1 MSVVKDGLKPT
12 NPYLN
17 ECPTTYSD
25 VNRCPRDVGMKTV
38 LDLWWTFYIMFSS
51 PSLDNV
57 GQLAGHFK
65 GFHRMSCFAGIKFW
79 WGEQGSWKYWS
90 WQHAMSYRI
99 AQWLILQISSEVW
112 IELNLNLYEF
122 GYPFWMSA
130 NGAEFVIATLIW
142 KKLAVGLSSQYSF
155 SSWWSL
161 LSCQLL
167 CCWMGGL
174 DHLFTLNQPLNE
186 EDFVHTYLTD
196 QTEKSNM
203 SLIIRTGVTLCWS
216 QSVTLWWLCW
226 WNIT

>member
-38 LDLWWTFYIMFSS
+38 LDLWWTFYFMFSS

-57 GQLAGHFK
+57 GQLAGHLK

-90 WQHAMSYRI
+90 WTRNV
-99 AQWLILQISSEVW
+99 LQNRSMAHSSDFISS
-112 IELNLNLYEF
+112 LNLNLYEF
-122 GYPFWMSA
+122 GYPFWISA
-130 NGAEFVIATLIW
+130 NGAEFGIATLMEIW
-142 KKLAVGLSSQYSF
+142 RKLAVGLSSQYSF

-167 CCWMGGL
+167 CCWMGGW
-174 DHLFTLNQPLNE
+174 
-186 EDFVHTYLTD
+186 
-196 QTEKSNM
+196 
-203 SLIIRTGVTLCWS
+203 IIS
-216 QSVTLWWLCW
+216 SP
-226 WNIT
+226 